1 MKTKVKAFIKKA
13 LSFLLN
19 PRLLLCWGIAWLITN
34 GWSYVVL
41 ALGTYLDITWMKAL
55 GGGYVTFLWL
65 PISPEKLVTAAI
77 AMVLLRLLF
86 PNDQKTLAVVPVE
99 MTYENYKAC
108 ASEKRLFVVPGA
120 EHALSYCVDQA
131 GYEQNVR
138 EFWREYDE

>member
-41 ALGTYLDITWMKAL
+41 ALGTYFDITWMKAL

-77 AMVLLRLLF
+77 SMVLLRLLF
-86 PNDQKTLAVVPVE
+86 PNDQKTLAVIKDI
-99 MTYENYKAC
+99 YEKAK
-108 ASEKRLFVVPGA
+108 AKLFRKKQEK
-120 EHALSYCVDQA
+120 DQT
-131 GYEQNVR
+131 QRNTTP
-138 EFWREYDE
+138 

>member
-41 ALGTYLDITWMKAL
+41 ALGTYFDITWMKAL
-55 GGGYVTFLWL
+55 GGGYLTFLWL

-86 PNDQKTLAVVPVE
+86 PNDQKTLAVIKAV
-99 MTYENYKAC
+99 YEKA
-108 ASEKRLFVVPGA
+108 KRKLFGKKQKTDPTQ
-120 EHALSYCVDQA
+120 ENIDI
-131 GYEQNVR
+131 
-138 EFWREYDE
+138 

>member
-41 ALGTYLDITWMKAL
+41 ALGTYFDITWMKAL
-55 GGGYVTFLWL
+55 GGGYLTFLWL

-86 PNDQKTLAVVPVE
+86 PNDQKTLAVIKGV
-99 MTYENYKAC
+99 YEKAKRKLFRKKQ
-108 ASEKRLFVVPGA
+108 EK
-120 EHALSYCVDQA
+120 DQTQ
-131 GYEQNVR
+131 ENI
-138 EFWREYDE
+138 DI

>member
-86 PNDQKTLAVVPVE
+86 PNDQKTLAVIKGV
-99 MTYENYKAC
+99 YEKAKRKLFRKKQ
-108 ASEKRLFVVPGA
+108 EK
-120 EHALSYCVDQA
+120 DQA
-131 GYEQNVR
+131 R
-138 EFWREYDE
+138 ENTDT

>member
-86 PNDQKTLAVVPVE
+86 PNDQKTLAVIKAV
-99 MTYENYKAC
+99 YEKAKRKLFRKKQ
-108 ASEKRLFVVPGA
+108 EK
-120 EHALSYCVDQA
+120 DQA
-131 GYEQNVR
+131 R
-138 EFWREYDE
+138 ENTDT